1 MRNRRIVGLCFA
13 AGMGWQLFFVLSIV
27 PIMTMIPALT
37 EACVTKRV
45 IDSLESPT
53 FEGLQFGPVGRY
65 ERLVGRFKGYTIV
78 WRRSVQIRTRAPEE
92 EAPAEGRRVADY
104 ERGGRRRILGGT
116 GPDHSLG

>member
-1 MRNRRIVGLCFA
+1 
-13 AGMGWQLFFVLSIV
+13 MGWQLFFVLSIV

>member
-1 MRNRRIVGLCFA
+1 
-13 AGMGWQLFFVLSIV
+13 MGWQLFFVLSIV

-37 EACVTKRV
+37 EARVTERV

-65 ERLVGRFKGYTIV
+65 ARLVGRFKGYTIV